1 MTHPV
6 VRNFSRAPLGR
17 ALTRHHGDRAL
28 YVMQMRCEGVGGM
41 GLEEGRCPSR
51 RAVELCGALLS
62 ADPRVSR
69 RLLAELMEHAT
80 RDEFV
85 YTHEW
90 AEGDLALWDNRG
102 TIHRVLPY
110 SSAGPRVMRRCE
122 WPGVDEDVERS
133 K

>member
-1 MTHPV
+1 MP
-6 VRNFSRAPLGR
+6 FSPG
-17 ALTRHHGDRAL
+17 
-28 YVMQMRCEGVGGM
+28 
-41 GLEEGRCPSR
+41 
-51 RAVELCGALLS
+51 CGAVWS
-62 ADPRVSR
+62 PSER
-69 RLLAELMEHAT
+69 RPSCEQAAAELMEHAT